1 MNAHYLLNGV
11 QLPSAKGATQQAHNA
26 YGNTTETFGVTVAN
40 VVNSPLTLENVLL
53 RGFHLREGSW
63 FFHGGY
69 TSQSMFQN
77 VLLPTQQDTV
87 IGAGYRYRLGENASL
102 TPNVYYINSSSSPA
116 TNGHSGTVVSL
127 AYRYQLKDRLTLLSE
142 TGWGG
147 GMGAAG
153 RLEFQR
159 KEHEHIYAN
168 LRYEPVSFASVA
180 VNNLHGFLSDFRWE
194 RKLGADSSVAF
205 SGNQYD
211 YAQSA
216 PQVNISSNW
225 SVNRQVA
232 KHWSA
237 SSGLEYSRYSG
248 IGNSGSLQNAQIPV
262 GGVFTS
268 SHFGAGAMYRASVS
282 QSQGQLGNGIQ
293 GNMTVSVRVWHLST
307 YFERQTDV
315 PTVASLV
322 SSVPGLQDMLT
333 RLGIAATTPQQIS
346 DLLSNEAVLQA
357 LGLVNGLSL
366 NLSLVL
372 LQLAVTLNWSGR
384 GASRQQL
391 YLSFLY
397 NSNEMPSST
406 QQSAI
411 YAATYSRQLTDSN
424 TIFAS
429 YSLFRSKSPGVA
441 SSYQPLAE
449 FSLRHRFNSAPP
461 FLMPGRKGTISGVV
475 FQDLQLKGMFHA
487 DMPPMAG
494 VEVVL
499 DGTRRT
505 TTDAAGRYSFS
516 RVPFGSHRLRVAFR
530 TERPF
535 YYTTQSDVTA
545 EIDTAVNFGIAFS
558 RARLIGHVLND
569 AGSPVLGVK
578 VEVTGAERTYSAQTD
593 AGGTFTIADLA
604 AGAFRAEINPES
616 LPIGYV
622 SQGLESV
629 AGELPV
635 GAPKHITFEVKAI
648 RAVAGKV
655 NIFDSEQKREVPVPG
670 VKVRVVETGAES
682 TTDREGNYLLRQMPA
697 GTFTLAIS
705 YQGKDFKL
713 SVSLPSTPTFRRGN
727 DFSLGR
733 R

>member
-1 MNAHYLLNGV
+1 M
-11 QLPSAKGATQQAHNA
+11 
-26 YGNTTETFGVTVAN
+26 
-40 VVNSPLTLENVLL
+40 
-53 RGFHLREGSW
+53 
-63 FFHGGY
+63 
-69 TSQSMFQN
+69 
-77 VLLPTQQDTV
+77 
-87 IGAGYRYRLGENASL
+87 
-102 TPNVYYINSSSSPA
+102 
-116 TNGHSGTVVSL
+116 
-127 AYRYQLKDRLTLLSE
+127 
-142 TGWGG
+142 
-147 GMGAAG
+147 
-153 RLEFQR
+153 
-159 KEHEHIYAN
+159 
-168 LRYEPVSFASVA
+168 
-180 VNNLHGFLSDFRWE
+180 NNLHGFLSDFRWE
-194 RKLGADSSVAF
+194 RKLGAKTDSSVAF

-232 KHWSA
+232 KHWSVN
-237 SSGLEYSRYSG
+237 SGLEYSRYSG

-293 GNMTVSVRVWHLST
+293 GNMTVNVLGWHLST
-307 YFERQTDV
+307 YFERQTNV

-366 NLSLVL
+366 NLSPVL
-372 LQLAVTLNWSGR
+372 LQSGVTLNWSGR

-475 FQDLQLKGMFHA
+475 FQDLQLDGMFHA

-516 RVPFGSHRLRVAFR
+516 RVPFGSHRLQVAFR

-578 VEVTGAERTYSAQTD
+578 VEVTTAERTYSAQTD

-705 YQGKDFKL
+705 YHGKTSSYPSPCLQRRPLVAATTSASGVANQG
-713 SVSLPSTPTFRRGN
+713 PTRSRTKAYAPPVGAAT
-727 DFSLGR
+727 DFSPGPCLAESRWSMAITRTGVKQAT
-733 R
+733 